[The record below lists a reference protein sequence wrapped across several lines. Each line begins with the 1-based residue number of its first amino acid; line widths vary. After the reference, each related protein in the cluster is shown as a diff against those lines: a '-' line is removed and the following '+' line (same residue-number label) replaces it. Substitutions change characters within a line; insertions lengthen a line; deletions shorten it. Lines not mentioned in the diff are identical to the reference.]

1 MLWHRPVMRCEH
13 TGAVI
18 TLTGTSDC
26 PHMSV
31 KHHRG
36 KKSLSVNAQ
45 CGATL
50 KWFKIS
56 SSSFSCKCGPQ
67 ATGWPGLKL
76 NPIGICVQPLQVIP
90 LLITVTD
97 ISRTLHL
104 SLFCVCLLLES
115 YWSPLYKIIWDR
127 VENCLITAWSWPGSS
142 HCSAKR
148 CHHHII
154 VTTSPQPST
163 QPLLKSMGILGFIFT
178 QFALI
183 LSIAHLF
190 VVEADH

>member
-1 MLWHRPVMRCEH
+1 MKNTPITARCCDNPHVMRCEH

-18 TLTGTSDC
+18 TLTVTSDC

-31 KHHRG
+31 KHQRS
-36 KKSLSVNAQ
+36 KKSPSVNAQ

-76 NPIGICVQPLQVIP
+76 NPIGICVQPLEVIP

-97 ISRTLHL
+97 ISQDSPPLTVLCL
-104 SLFCVCLLLES
+104 SIVRELLE
-115 YWSPLYKIIWDR
+115 P
-127 VENCLITAWSWPGSS
+127 
-142 HCSAKR
+142 
-148 CHHHII
+148 I
-154 VTTSPQPST
+154 V
-163 QPLLKSMGILGFIFT
+163 
-178 QFALI
+178 
-183 LSIAHLF
+183 
-190 VVEADH
+190 